1 MYRKITII
9 LLSLLLSN
17 FLLSQEFKICKDY
30 YIIPE
35 QDKDIKAKS
44 LENIL
49 KTDPHNIECM
59 LKLASVYL
67 RTGKVAEGFDLITKA
82 YELNPQLVRN
92 AKISKILDLAL
103 RLSELKKSAKKS
115 RDYKLW
121 NKLGDIYFDIGIFK
135 EALNA
140 YKKSFELNSKQE
152 KIEILIAVCYDNL
165 DKVKK
170 AKSILENIL
179 KNNPN
184 SFYANY
190 YYAKL
195 LKNELSN
202 PKWKIYMIKAKKILE
217 NGSISKQGINLE
229 SKEYLTQDI
238 KKELMYG
245 YE

>member
-1 MYRKITII
+1 MHKKIRII
-9 LLSLLLSN
+9 L
-17 FLLSQEFKICKDY
+17 FLLIFPTIFIAQEFFICKDY
-30 YIIPE
+30 YTINE
-35 QDKDIKAKS
+35 EEKNEKAKS
-44 LENIL
+44 LERIL
-49 KTDPHNIECM
+49 QSQPENIECM

-140 YKKSFELNSKQE
+140 YKKSFGLNSKQE

-202 PKWKIYMIKAKKILE
+202 PKWKTYIIKAKKILE